1 MNLVLADILLHKT
14 TKLQESSTGWHW
26 SPLAPESPV
35 REAGWGLGTCPG
47 AAAAALGIT
56 IPRTAGTGA
65 DTTESGKREKPHGHR
80 DPKVGS
86 PVNAAQSPRYP
97 RVSLETLTGERGG
110 VSPRSRAQSAEVQGG
125 SSRGD
130 PGLSRRLGAS
140 RTQGPIRQEMP
151 TNICCFQREIPHVA
165 PLGARLTDCLLL
177 CGFKCPLVLRAL
189 PAAAP
194 PGPSAPQSPGFLTSL
209 DSAPTFGIF
218 HAYTVSGPGCL

>member
-1 MNLVLADILLHKT
+1 MALEPPGPR
-14 TKLQESSTGWHW
+14 ESSSGGGMGPGHVPRCCCCCSGDHNPENCGHGSRHHREWEERETTRSQGPQSGLTGQRC
-26 SPLAPESPV
+26 PESQVSPSV
-35 REAGWGLGTCPG
+35 P
-47 AAAAALGIT
+47 
-56 IPRTAGTGA
+56 
-65 DTTESGKREKPHGHR
+65 R
-80 DPKVGS
+80 DPHRG
-86 PVNAAQSPRYP
+86 A
-97 RVSLETLTGERGG
+97 GG